1 MTNKTKLKKIKE
13 LSHIYSELNNYF
25 FAVCQGY
32 LLISDYVVLVSN
44 LAPKID
50 ELQNELGIIKK

>member
-13 LSHIYSELNNYF
+13 LSNIYSELNNYF

-32 LLISDYVVLVSN
+32 LLISDYVVIVSN
-44 LAPKID
+44 LSPKID